1 METKSRKKVSRAAVP
16 SGQGKKVMKAC
27 TIKRS
32 APELFQFWRNF
43 ENLPRFTRHLVSVKQ
58 TSGTESHWVAKSP
71 AGTTSEWDAVIINE
85 HPDELIAWESTPG
98 SEIHNAGTVRFKP
111 APAGQG
117 TEVTVTL
124 EYVPPGGKLGAA
136 VAKLYGEE
144 PAIQVEDDLAAF
156 KALMETGEI
165 PTINGQPV
173 GEGQK
178 GKTGRKRGKK

>member
-1 METKSRKKVSRAAVP
+1 METKTRRKVTRAAVP
-16 SGQGKKVMKAC
+16 SGQGKKVVKAC
-27 TIKRS
+27 TIRKS
-32 APELFQFWRNF
+32 AQELFQFWRNF

-58 TSGTESHWVAKSP
+58 TSVTESHWVARSP

-85 HPDELIAWESTPG
+85 HPDELIAWESMPG

-117 TEVTVTL
+117 TEVTISL

-136 VAKLYGEE
+136 VAKLYSEE
-144 PAIQVEDDLAAF
+144 PEIQVEDDLAAF

-178 GKTGRKRGKK
+178 NEAGRKRGKK